1 MGLTREQ
8 AIAEHRKMWNWIADE
23 HEKGNYLVDKSDYLE
38 SHGFSSSE
46 MINDCFLC
54 TYAKKNCKNCPLVWN
69 NEKCIYVGSEYK
81 QYCDAP
87 PCQEDYILA
96 RKIANLPE
104 REDQ

>member
-23 HEKGNYLVDKSDYLE
+23 HEKGSMATKVDYLC
-38 SHGFSSSE
+38 SHGFDRNE
-46 MINDCFLC
+46 MLSDCFLC
-54 TYAKKNCKNCPLVWN
+54 TFTRKCCYGCPLRWENGMCFVH
-69 NEKCIYVGSEYK
+69 GSEYERFNN
-81 QYCDAP
+81 D
-87 PCQEDYILA
+87 DVRNSHIWA